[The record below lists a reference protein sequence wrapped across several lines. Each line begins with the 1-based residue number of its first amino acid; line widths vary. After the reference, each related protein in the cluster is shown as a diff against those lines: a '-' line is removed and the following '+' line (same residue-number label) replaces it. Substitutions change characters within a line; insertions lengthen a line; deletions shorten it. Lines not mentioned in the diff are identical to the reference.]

1 MRRCSISFVL
11 VGLIV
16 GLSAGLSTL
25 AEASLPD
32 VRERVERALDRYAQA
47 LEEPDRDTR
56 IAHFAQA
63 ESGFAAVVASGVE
76 NAALLTNLG
85 NAALQAEA
93 PGRAVLAYQRALRLD
108 PDAQAARQNL
118 AHVRG
123 LLPSWVPRPG
133 PDDAGEPYL
142 FYRRISSGHRG
153 IAAALCFAL
162 GAASLA
168 ISVRRREGAWR
179 GLAMSLGLLW
189 LLLFASTVFDSMP
202 GDANRAVVTTNQA
215 LARSADSRLAALAY
229 PEPLPA
235 GVEVEIL
242 EDRDEWARVR
252 LHNGRDVWLRASSVT
267 RIAQ

>member
-1 MRRCSISFVL
+1 MRRHRILIVL

-16 GLSAGLSTL
+16 ALSGGRPAL
-25 AEASLPD
+25 ADTAPPTT
-32 VRERVERALDRYAQA
+32 RERLEQALEQYARA

-56 IAHFAQA
+56 IARFAQA
-63 ESGFAAVVASGVE
+63 EAGFAAVVAGGIE

-85 NAALQAEA
+85 NSALQAEA
-93 PGRAVLAYQRALRLD
+93 PGRAVLAYHRALRLD

-123 LLPSWVPRPG
+123 LLPGWVPHPG
-133 PDDAGEPYL
+133 ADDDAEPLL
-142 FYRRISSGHRG
+142 FYRRIASGHRSV
-153 IAAALCFAL
+153 AAALCFAL
-162 GAASLA
+162 GAASWA

-189 LLLFASTVFDSMP
+189 ILLFASTVFDSMA
-202 GDANRAVVTTNQA
+202 GEANRAVVTANEA
-215 LARSADSRLAALAY
+215 FARSADSRLAALAY

-242 EDRDEWARVR
+242 EDRGEWARVR
-252 LHNGRDVWLRASSVT
+252 LQNGRDVWLRASSVT
-267 RIAQ
+267 RIAE